1 MMGIHLPYWPVWLK
15 SREMTPSEVGILLGV
30 AVWARAI
37 LSPVV
42 GRWADRSQ
50 RSAVIARVLAIA
62 TALAYVA
69 AYFAHGF
76 TPLLAACLALGFAVA
91 PFNPLVDGL
100 AVSSAAA
107 GRLDYGHVRRWGSG
121 AFVVASIAGGL
132 WLDRRGGD
140 TVLWV
145 LVGAAIVLAASS
157 TLLPAAAPLP
167 TRRTGGSLL
176 DVLRRPGVGWLLV
189 TAAAIHCS
197 HAVLYAFGTTDW
209 QDRGLDE
216 TVIGLLWAEGVVA
229 EIILFS
235 FGDRVTRRIG
245 SSGLLLLA
253 GLGGVI
259 RWPLTALTAS
269 VGALVLIQL
278 LHAATFAC
286 LHLGAMTWIRDRV
299 PADAV
304 NRATTLYTGLGTGVA
319 LGIGLPIAGWLYA
332 AYDSAAY
339 HAMAVASG
347 LGALAAL
354 ALARASSREPEPEPE
369 PVAE

>member
-1 MMGIHLPYWPVWLK
+1 MGIQLPYWPVWLK
-15 SREMTPSEVGILLGV
+15 SRQMSPEQVGILLGV
-30 AVWARAI
+30 AVWARAL

-50 RSAVIARVLAIA
+50 RSAAIARALAVA

-76 TPLLAACLALGFAVA
+76 GPLLAASLALGLAIA

-107 GRLDYGHVRRWGSG
+107 GRIDYGRVRRWGSA
-121 AFVVASIAGGL
+121 AFVVASVAGGL

-140 TVLWV
+140 VILWV
-145 LVGAAIVLAASS
+145 LVGAAAALAASS
-157 TLLPAAAPLP
+157 TLLPSTPRAKQ
-167 TRRTGGSLL
+167 RRAGGSLR
-176 DVLRRPGVGWLLV
+176 DVLRRPGLKWLLV
-189 TAAAIHCS
+189 TAAAIHGS

-209 QDRGLDE
+209 QARGLDGSL
-216 TVIGLLWAEGVVA
+216 IGLLWAEGVVA
-229 EIILFS
+229 EILLFS
-235 FGDRVTRRIG
+235 VGDRVARRLG
-245 SSGLLLLA
+245 ASGLLLVA

-269 VGALVLIQL
+269 VGALVFIQL

-286 LHLGAMTWIRDRV
+286 LHLGAMTWIRDQV
-299 PADAV
+299 PTDAI

-319 LGIGLPIAGWLYA
+319 LGIGLPLAGQLYA
-332 AYDSAAY
+332 VHGSAAY
-339 HAMAVASG
+339 YAMALASG
-347 LGALAAL
+347 MGVLGAL
-354 ALARASSREPEPEPE
+354 ALARASRRDT
-369 PVAE
+369 VRR